1 MAMNYSYLLT
11 ETAQDKSWAKDAL
24 VVLGASVI
32 IALFAPISIH
42 LPFSP
47 VPIATQGHVILLLA
61 VLLGSKRSAMAV
73 MTYLAQGAAGLPVF
87 SGGKAGLLCL
97 AGPTGGYLLGYVVA
111 AYVTGLLIERSAKR
125 TPGRALMAMS
135 VGNLVIY
142 LFGLSWLSQYIGLS
156 SAFTLG
162 MLPFLIG
169 DSLKLLAGV
178 RILKSLRFYQG

>member
-11 ETAQDKSWAKDAL
+11 EAPQERSWAKEAL
-24 VVLGASVI
+24 VILGASVI
-32 IALFAPISIH
+32 IALFAPISFH

-61 VLLGSKRSAMAV
+61 LLLGSKRSAMAV

-87 SGGKAGLLCL
+87 AGGKAGLLCL
-97 AGPTGGYLLGYVVA
+97 VGPTGGYLLGYVVA
-111 AYVTGLLIERSAKR
+111 AYVAGILIEKCPTR
-125 TPGRALMAMS
+125 TPGKALMAMS
-135 VGNLVIY
+135 VGNLAIY
-142 LFGLSWLSQYIGLS
+142 LFGLSWLSQFVGLS

-178 RILKSLRFYQG
+178 RILKSLRFFQS